1 IAELPLVLDSPHSG
15 VFFPNGF
22 KPAAPYSA
30 WMSSVDL
37 HVEKLFGSA
46 SMQGASLLSAHFGR
60 CLIDCNRD
68 PDDIDSELLKEPW
81 PTPLNPGEKTKLGL
95 GLLRRF
101 ALPGVEM
108 HAGLLSVETVQ
119 SWLHSYYFPYHRT
132 LKEIL
137 DEKVA
142 KFGCVWHLNCHS
154 MKSVAN
160 AMTKDKGKA
169 RPDFVLGDRDGTAC
183 DPAFTLFI
191 ASFLTSRGY
200 TVYVNKP
207 YKGAALVKNY
217 ADPINGRHSLLI
229 EVNRRLYL
237 DETRFEFN
245 DRHPQ
250 LQKDLDELVAA
261 LAQKVSELMIGRG
274 RHTNK
279 GGMPYGGSRLGVPDK
294 VKVRGVG
301 AVGKGVDGGV
311 GRMGTTFRARG
322 QSQGGLLTEAE
333 PVEMRARACTEVVSN
348 YSHTS
353 DNSPTSHR
361 APIPPPKQ
369 RERASPNP
377 GIANSHVKEQAGEGG
392 KAGKG
397 GSDVESKG
405 GSGVESKGGGGE

>member
-1 IAELPLVLDSPHSG
+1 MPGLRLQPFCVSVCVLLCNASLRARAHVAGMSYLANADPNLNPNPNPNPANLNISPAHTNPASLANPAPAGLTGLTLLTGLVAGAHIHTGTHTDTHTSNISVSAPSSTPTHPTYVCDLPLLGISGVMTRTDPPPGIAELPLVLDSPHSG

-191 ASFLTSRGY
+191 ASFF
-200 TVYVNKP
+200 
-207 YKGAALVKNY
+207 
-217 ADPINGRHSLLI
+217 D
-229 EVNRRLYL
+229 
-237 DETRFEFN
+237 F
-245 DRHPQ
+245 
-250 LQKDLDELVAA
+250 
-261 LAQKVSELMIGRG
+261 
-274 RHTNK
+274 
-279 GGMPYGGSRLGVPDK
+279 
-294 VKVRGVG
+294 
-301 AVGKGVDGGV
+301 
-311 GRMGTTFRARG
+311 
-322 QSQGGLLTEAE
+322 
-333 PVEMRARACTEVVSN
+333 
-348 YSHTS
+348 
-353 DNSPTSHR
+353 
-361 APIPPPKQ
+361 
-369 RERASPNP
+369 
-377 GIANSHVKEQAGEGG
+377 
-392 KAGKG
+392 
-397 GSDVESKG
+397 
-405 GSGVESKGGGGE
+405 